1 MPKPTAL
8 KLLAG
13 NPGKRP
19 LNKRE
24 PKPPPGAPDP
34 PEGMSEAERSVWD
47 QLVPRLAEIGLA
59 STIDGRVLSRYC
71 HFYVLWRR
79 AADFVSEN
87 GTTFTIR
94 AESKREGQP
103 GRVLGVREWPQAGE
117 SRKLHQILLVIE
129 REFGLTPAAR
139 TRIQLEKSM
148 TATET
153 DDDRK
158 RRAFFAQQ
166 GQAVKPGRHA
176 EGG

>member
-1 MPKPTAL
+1 MPTPTAL
-8 KLLAG
+8 KILAG

-47 QLVPRLAEIGLA
+47 QLVPRLAEIGLC
-59 STIDGRVLSRYC
+59 STIDGRVLERYC

-79 AADFVSEN
+79 ASGFVSQNGTTYTVRAESEN
-87 GTTFTIR
+87 G
-94 AESKREGQP
+94 KP

-117 SRKLHQILLVIE
+117 SRKLHQMLLVME

-153 DDDRK
+153 EDDR
-158 RRAFFAQQ
+158 RRRQFFAQQ
-166 GQAVKPGRHA
+166 GHAAKPGRRA
-176 EGG
+176 ESG